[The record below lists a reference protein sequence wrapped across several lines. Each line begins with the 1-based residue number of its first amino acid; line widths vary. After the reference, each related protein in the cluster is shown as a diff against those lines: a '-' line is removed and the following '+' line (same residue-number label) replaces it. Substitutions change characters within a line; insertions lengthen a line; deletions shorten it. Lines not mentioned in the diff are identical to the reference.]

1 MKTKDLI
8 EKLQTVDP
16 ELDVYVCVRYKNG
29 DHSHMEVFEDI
40 DLGIVSI
47 YRTKSDNETGTPIA
61 TSLSVYMDNENILS
75 FYSAYE
81 IAEFGEQD
89 EEE

>member
-8 EKLQTVDP
+8 EKLQGLDTD
-16 ELDVYVCVRYKNG
+16 LDVQLCVRYKNE
-29 DHSHMEVFEDI
+29 DHSHIESFSDLSIGVIYSYDSRIENDGGKPIFNTLYVDI
-40 DLGIVSI
+40 D
-47 YRTKSDNETGTPIA
+47 DETI
-61 TSLSVYMDNENILS
+61 LDFYHVYD
-75 FYSAYE
+75 

>member
-29 DHSHMEVFEDI
+29 DHSHMQTFEDI
-40 DLGIVSI
+40 DLGIISI
-47 YRTKSDNETGTPIA
+47 YKTISEDAIGKPIA
-61 TSLSVYMDNENILS
+61 TSLSIDIDNDDILE
-75 FYSAYE
+75 FYSVYE
-81 IAEFGEQD
+81 IAEFGVQD